1 MYMHH
6 AGLILDK
13 KITGW
18 QEDSIKDGIFTLK
31 KLDDGEYDILILD
44 ARKELISF
52 RQDGASITLLRKGA
66 KDATFLFYAPG
77 AAMSLFSFW
86 EDYEGNYK
94 MDRLSSKGGDRLPI
108 HSSSLM
114 IGDCKPINFSLLD

>member
-1 MYMHH
+1 MHH
-6 AGLILDK
+6 AG
-13 KITGW
+13 
-18 QEDSIKDGIFTLK
+18 
-31 KLDDGEYDILILD
+31 LILD

-52 RQDGASITLLRKGA
+52 RQDGASVTLLRKGA

-94 MDRLSSKGGDRLPI
+94 MERLSSKGGDRLPI

-114 IGDCKPINFSLLD
+114 IGDYKPINFSLLD